1 MNKKCCILLLLC
13 VILVIPF
20 LGTYDYNTKGEPR
33 EALVSL
39 NMLES
44 GNWILPRNSVGEI
57 AYKPPLFHWAVAAVS
72 AVVGEVNEFTSRIP
86 SALAFILLTVITY
99 AFFRRRGHES
109 TALITSAIVFTSYE
123 LHRQGFN
130 CRVDMLLTFFIVVAM
145 YGLYR
150 WWERGRKGIPIIAIL
165 MMSLGTLTKGPVGAL
180 LPCLVMGTFMLLP
193 DAQTQKTQKTQTSL
207 VKRLW
212 RAFAWMAFIGILSLL
227 IPACWYYAAW
237 RQAGDEFLSLMME
250 ENVGRM
256 TGTMSYQV
264 HEGAWYM
271 NLVYVVSGLLPW
283 TLLLLFSLFGLRFSH
298 LRPFK
303 KGIALLAKRVGQ
315 QSPLILY
322 SITAVAVVLIFF
334 SIPECK
340 RSVYLM
346 PLYPFLAYLTAL
358 YFERM
363 AQRQPKTIQVY
374 GSVLSILGLIVV
386 VALLVLRFISLPS
399 SLFHGRN
406 AYDNTEMIGNLSTF
420 SGIIPWCVIFL
431 LTAVCIYWWLLRK
444 KSATGMSRLYSVIV
458 LTLAIYLCF
467 NAILK
472 PAILNAK
479 SVKHIAQ
486 QIERIAPSEKGK
498 LYEYIEKGVQ
508 AKGDPVHFYE
518 LNFYLRDRIGNFHT
532 QRPSEGYLLIGEQD
546 YKLRWHDFHKQGYR
560 FQRLYS
566 SGPEPVFK
574 QTLHLYRINKM
585 DLRR

>member
-13 VILVIPF
+13 IILVIPF

-72 AVVGEVNEFTSRIP
+72 TAVGEVNEFTSRIP
-86 SALAFILLTVITY
+86 SALAFILLTIITY
-99 AFFRRRGHES
+99 AFFRRRSRES
-109 TALITSAIVFTSYE
+109 TALITAAIVFTSYE

-130 CRVDMLLTFFIVVAM
+130 CRVDMLLTFFIVAAM

-150 WWERGRKGIPIIAIL
+150 WWEQGRKGIPLIAIL

-193 DAQTQKTQKTQTSL
+193 DTLTQKTQKAQTSL
-207 VKRLW
+207 VNRLL
-212 RAFAWMAFIGILSLL
+212 RAFAWMAVIGALSLIL
-227 IPACWYYAAW
+227 PACWYYAAW

-283 TLLLLFSLFGLRFSH
+283 TLLILFSLFGLRYSR
-298 LRPFK
+298 LRPLRK
-303 KGIALLAKRVGQ
+303 SCGRLSRRIAQ
-315 QSPLILY
+315 QSPLTLY
-322 SITAVAVVLIFF
+322 AITAVAVVLIFF
-334 SIPECK
+334 TIPECK

-363 AQRQPKTIQVY
+363 AQRQPKAILVY

-386 VALLVLRFISLPS
+386 VALVALRFIHLPD

-406 AYDNTEMIGNLSTF
+406 AYDNAEMLGNLSTF
-420 SGIIPWCVIFL
+420 SGIIPWCVIVL
-431 LTAVCIYWWLLRK
+431 LTVVCVYWWLRRK
-444 KSATGMSRLYSVIV
+444 KSTTGLSRLYSVIV
-458 LTLAIYLCF
+458 LTLTIYLCF
-467 NAILK
+467 NAVLK

-486 QIERIAPSEKGK
+486 QIERIAPPEKGK

-532 QRPSEGYLLIGEQD
+532 QQPTEGYLLIGDKDAE
-546 YKLRWHDFHKQGYR
+546 LRMDDFKKQGYR
-560 FQRLYS
+560 FQQLYT

-574 QTLHLYRINKM
+574 QTLYLYRFQNN
-585 DLRR
+585 